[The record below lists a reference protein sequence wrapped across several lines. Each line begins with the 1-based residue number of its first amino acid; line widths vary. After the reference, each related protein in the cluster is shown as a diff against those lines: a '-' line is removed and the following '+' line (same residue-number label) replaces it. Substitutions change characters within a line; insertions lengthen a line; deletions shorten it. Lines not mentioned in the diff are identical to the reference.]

1 MLPKV
6 NFYVLSSQSEQGRQL
21 FACKLAEKAFRLGFK
36 AYILTDTRQQAQ
48 QLDILLWTFR
58 ANSFV
63 PHEIYQD
70 DLPSLANAVIIGTQ
84 QAPEAW
90 QHTLINL
97 STYCPEQIHQSEQI
111 FELLDNDETHKQAG
125 RKRYRLYQQQGITP
139 NTHKM

>member
-48 QLDILLWTFR
+48 QLDTLLWTFR

-63 PHEIYQD
+63 PHEIYQS
-70 DLPSLANAVIIGTQ
+70 DLPSLTNAVIIGNQ

-97 STYCPEQIHQSEQI
+97 STFCPEQIHQSEQI
-111 FELLDNDETHKQAG
+111 FELLDNDETHKLAG